1 MALTRPRVATAAM
14 FFVSGAVIGLWA
26 ANVPFVRERLGASTS
41 LIGLCLLA
49 LAAGSVAA
57 MVVVGRELDRR
68 SSAALTRAGALVTP
82 LVGVLPVLAPTPAAL
97 ALALLALGLANG
109 WLDVSMNAHGVAVE
123 RRARTPIMSSLHGGW
138 SLGGLA
144 GAGAVALGHVL
155 GADPRAAT
163 AACCALLLALAA
175 WLGRHLGDATV
186 ATGRAAPP
194 PVAPEAGAER
204 APARGRLARPSAAV
218 LLMGTLSAML
228 FVAEGAMTDWAALY
242 LDDSLG
248 AGRALA
254 AAGFAGFAA
263 GAAAGRL
270 GGDALNARIG
280 PTALLRWG
288 TAASAGA
295 IAVML
300 ALGTPAVAMAALAL
314 AGLGL
319 ANGVPL
325 LFSAAGRTREMTP
338 GRAIA
343 TVSMMS
349 YAGLLAGPPLLG
361 FLADATSLPVALSTT
376 AVLTAAVALLAG
388 RAVGR

>member
-1 MALTRPRVATAAM
+1 
-14 FFVSGAVIGLWA
+14 
-26 ANVPFVRERLGASTS
+26 
-41 LIGLCLLA
+41 
-49 LAAGSVAA
+49 
-57 MVVVGRELDRR
+57 
-68 SSAALTRAGALVTP
+68 
-82 LVGVLPVLAPTPAAL
+82 
-97 ALALLALGLANG
+97 
-109 WLDVSMNAHGVAVE
+109 
-123 RRARTPIMSSLHGGW
+123 
-138 SLGGLA
+138 
-144 GAGAVALGHVL
+144 
-155 GADPRAAT
+155 
-163 AACCALLLALAA
+163 
-175 WLGRHLGDATV
+175 
-186 ATGRAAPP
+186 
-194 PVAPEAGAER
+194 
-204 APARGRLARPSAAV
+204 
-218 LLMGTLSAML
+218 MGTLSAML